1 MKEISFIEE
10 IFSIFAE
17 IFFHKR
23 KIMDNIIRQHYL
35 NKIEK
40 YFGKNTIIVLTGQRR
55 IGKSY
60 LLKQVRDQK
69 QSEPNSNVIFIDKEK
84 REFDSIQTYRDLNN
98 HIEDLYQKGKKNYIL
113 IDEIQD
119 IEEFER
125 SVRSYH
131 TEPDAEIVITGS
143 NAKMLSNELSTL
155 IGGRYKE
162 IYIQSLTYQEFL
174 TFHHLTDSD
183 DTLSLY
189 IQFGGL
195 PGLMKIGLDEEDAR
209 EYQTDIYH
217 TVLLKDV
224 ILRNQIRNVTFLENL
239 VHFLA
244 DNAGK
249 LISANSIAKFMKSQ
263 GESVTSTVVSNYIK
277 YLTEAFIIH
286 QVNRYDIHG
295 KRLFENND
303 KFYFEDHGIRNALA
317 GGNREGD
324 IEKVIENIIYQ
335 HLIHLGYT
343 VNVGQLQAGEI
354 DFVCT
359 AKGGQQKYIQASF
372 IIADGATREREFGIL
387 RAIKDNYPKYVISMT
402 PLVTRN
408 DDNGI
413 THLHLRKFLM
423 EGLK

>member
-1 MKEISFIEE
+1 MQRISSIKE
-10 IFSIFAE
+10 
-17 IFFHKR
+17 
-23 KIMDNIIRQHYL
+23 KIMETIIRQHYL
-35 NKIEK
+35 NKVER

-55 IGKSY
+55 VGKSY
-60 LLKQVRDQK
+60 LLKQLRDQK
-69 QSEPNSNVIFIDKEK
+69 QNEPNSNVIYIDKEK
-84 REFDSIQTYRDLNN
+84 REFDSIQTYRELN
-98 HIEDLYQKGKKNYIL
+98 HYIENLYQKGKKNYIF

-162 IYIQSLTYQEFL
+162 IYIQSLSYQEFL
-174 TFHHLTDSD
+174 TFHNLTDND
-183 DTLSLY
+183 DALALY

-195 PGLMKIGLDEEDAR
+195 PGLVKIGLDDEDAR
-209 EYQTDIYH
+209 EYQMDIYH

-224 ILRNQIRNVTFLENL
+224 VMRNQIRNVTFLENL
-239 VHFLA
+239 VRFLA

-263 GESVTSTVVSNYIK
+263 GENVTSTVVSNYIK
-277 YLTEAFIIH
+277 YLTEAYMIH
-286 QVNRYDIHG
+286 QVNRFDIHG

-317 GGNREGD
+317 GGSREGD

-335 HLIHLGYT
+335 HLVYLGYT
-343 VNVGQLQAGEI
+343 VTVGQLQAGEI

-359 AKGGQQKYIQASF
+359 AKGGQRKYVQAAF
-372 IIADGATREREFGIL
+372 IIADETTREREFGNL

-402 PLVTRN
+402 SLVTRN